1 MMTQPAT
8 KWTSTRKPESYPAPA
23 VARLLMP
30 LIFIVL
36 LFALTQPHMAE
47 AARTVNF
54 DAKIFD
60 FKERDKHM
68 FNYNSEVETVGDVTT
83 YENKITDLEGNLL
96 VVEKTVMKDAGMTLV
111 SFEQDQKQLETVGRL
126 EVVDGK
132 IQFSFTKNGKT
143 KTDNESFSSDFI
155 VTSTLVA
162 FVKSNWDKISKG
174 ETVKARLGVL
184 DRLETV
190 GFQFSKDKEKMFG
203 ETAGVVVK
211 MKASSL
217 IISAIVNPL
226 FLAFKADGSG
236 VMEVEGRTSV
246 KVKADGKF
254 KDFDGLTVY
263 SYPSP
268 EASSGKKPAKKK

>member
-1 MMTQPAT
+1 MKNKPKT
-8 KWTSTRKPESYPAPA
+8 KLRMNKIASAVLTVVMFAGFFAPNS
-23 VARLLMP
+23 V
-30 LIFIVL
+30 
-36 LFALTQPHMAE
+36 E
-47 AARTVNF
+47 AARTLNF

-60 FKERDKHM
+60 LKDREKHM
-68 FNYNSEVETVGDVTT
+68 FNYKSEVETVGDVTT
-83 YENKITDLEGNLL
+83 FENNITDLQGGLL
-96 VVEKTVMKDAGMTLV
+96 VVEKTVMKDGGKTLV

-126 EVVDGK
+126 EINDGK
-132 IQFSFTKNGKT
+132 INFSFTKNGKV
-143 KTDNESFSSDFI
+143 KTDDESFDADFI

-162 FVKSNWDKISKG
+162 FVRSHWERISKG

-190 GFQFSKDKEKMFG
+190 GFQFKKEKEKMFG

-211 MKASSL
+211 MKPSSL

-226 FLAFKADGSG
+226 FLGFTADGSR

-246 KVKADGKF
+246 KVKVDGKF

-263 SYPSP
+263 SYPTQAPAEVPVEKSP
-268 EASSGKKPAKKK
+268 AKKPAKKK